1 LPSFDLQWS
10 RKIDANLDSAVGV
23 ANEGS
28 GATVAE
34 RPAPP
39 QYTGALDN
47 RCGKERRSRD
57 IDVHAREKRLGG
69 QMTPGGTGRKRGQRL
84 VRTKKDFV
92 GRPAQERMRE

>member
-1 LPSFDLQWS
+1 
-10 RKIDANLDSAVGV
+10 V

-28 GATVAE
+28 SATVAK
-34 RPAPP
+34 RLAPQ

-47 RCGKERRSRD
+47 KCGKEQRNKY